1 MVTEE
6 IYGIIVINQDRKS
19 RKEGSKMTSETKREY
34 IDTINKVLNDM
45 GAEELRAV
53 WLYAEHLH
61 KSRASKKEGNA

>member
-1 MVTEE
+1 
-6 IYGIIVINQDRKS
+6 
-19 RKEGSKMTSETKREY
+19 MTSETKREY